1 MLKRIQQDSSI
12 VYAMYR
18 EKDLSNNLIIQI
30 NRLLT
35 SGAAI
40 SLALIYIKKCFFL
53 WLKGCFVVKC
63 GVLFMYE

>member
-40 SLALIYIKKCFFL
+40 SLALIYIKKLFFL
-53 WLKGCFVVKC
+53 WLKGCFVVKWC
-63 GVLFMYE
+63 FIYV